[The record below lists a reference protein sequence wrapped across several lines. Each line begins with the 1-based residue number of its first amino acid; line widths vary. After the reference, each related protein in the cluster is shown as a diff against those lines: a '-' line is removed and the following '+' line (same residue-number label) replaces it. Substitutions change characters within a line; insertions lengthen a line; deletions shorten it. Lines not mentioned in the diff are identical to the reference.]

1 MDVTNRY
8 RRWRRYR
15 SMVRELKG
23 YSQHELAELDISQ
36 RDIERVAYAANYGR
50 A

>member
-1 MDVTNRY
+1 MNMTNRY
-8 RRWRRYR
+8 QRWRRYR
-15 SMVRELKG
+15 SMVRELKS
-23 YSQHELAELDISQ
+23 YSHHELTELGISQ